1 MGKLIKLSAA
11 ALLLCAVALPAI
23 GQDSKAR
30 TVSLK
35 TKHVA
40 GQIHTETEEESGTQK
55 IELGGGVATR
65 NTDTVTVKKKLTEVI
80 EVGAD
85 GQITKARVTWESE
98 KTTTTTQDFGEE
110 KPGEPAETE
119 GAKTGASILYTWNA
133 EKKAWDATLEK
144 GDAEEDDIKKELKHT
159 GPFLNPLIA
168 ERDVKIGE
176 EWEPTEADMKKA
188 FPPADNMEIL
198 EMKAT
203 CKAEE
208 IVKEGEKEF
217 LRVSFNIDI
226 KGKLKDES
234 MSDPEFTANNKG
246 SFLWDIALG
255 RAASVEAEQSMGF
268 EAEVTTP
275 QGKVAAKFE
284 GTGKSIITITYA
296 AKEEK
301 KDGK

>member
-98 KTTTTTQDFGEE
+98 KTTTTTQDF
-110 KPGEPAETE
+110 
-119 GAKTGASILYTWNA
+119 
-133 EKKAWDATLEK
+133 
-144 GDAEEDDIKKELKHT
+144 
-159 GPFLNPLIA
+159 
-168 ERDVKIGE
+168 
-176 EWEPTEADMKKA
+176 
-188 FPPADNMEIL
+188 
-198 EMKAT
+198 
-203 CKAEE
+203 
-208 IVKEGEKEF
+208 
-217 LRVSFNIDI
+217 
-226 KGKLKDES
+226 
-234 MSDPEFTANNKG
+234 
-246 SFLWDIALG
+246 
-255 RAASVEAEQSMGF
+255 
-268 EAEVTTP
+268 
-275 QGKVAAKFE
+275 
-284 GTGKSIITITYA
+284 
-296 AKEEK
+296 
-301 KDGK
+301 